1 MMFIGSGKNQGNLQ
15 PNGGHGAALPKIA
28 VPLGPDFA
36 FSPMPMKRPYLR
48 VACAIIE
55 RAGLVLVAQRGPGMD
70 LAGQWEFPGG
80 KVQPGETDAACLVRE
95 IAEELGVQVAIVGQL
110 PDRIHHYPGKTVC
123 LVPFVARL
131 VGGEPVPTEHQRIGW
146 FTLAELRGLDW
157 CAADLPVLGDYLE
170 KEPNLRKA

>member
-1 MMFIGSGKNQGNLQ
+1 V
-15 PNGGHGAALPKIA
+15 ALAKIA
-28 VPLGPDFA
+28 FPLSLNLSIVPVT
-36 FSPMPMKRPYLR
+36 MKRPYLR

-55 RAGLVLVAQRGPGMD
+55 RAGYVLVAQRGLGMD

-80 KVQPGETDAACLVRE
+80 KVQPGEADATCLVRE
-95 IAEELGVQVAIVGQL
+95 IAEELGVQVAIMGQL

-123 LVPFVARL
+123 LVPFLARL

-146 FTLAELRGLDW
+146 FTVAELQGLDW
-157 CAADLPVLGDYLE
+157 CAADLPVLADYLE